1 MLAQG
6 RVREL
11 NKDLPIIAAAAT
23 TPTAA
28 SMKGLDAKTQRV
40 VFMLL
45 SQAFEDRRFRRFQIC
60 LRGRQRR
67 RFDLRTKVRCM
78 QSENHTGSSRANN
91 PVLLKL

>member
-45 SQAFEDRRFRRFQIC
+45 SQAFEDRRFRKPGVFR
-60 LRGRQRR
+60 RQAIARNIR
-67 RFDLRTKVRCM
+67 L
-78 QSENHTGSSRANN
+78 
-91 PVLLKL
+91 P